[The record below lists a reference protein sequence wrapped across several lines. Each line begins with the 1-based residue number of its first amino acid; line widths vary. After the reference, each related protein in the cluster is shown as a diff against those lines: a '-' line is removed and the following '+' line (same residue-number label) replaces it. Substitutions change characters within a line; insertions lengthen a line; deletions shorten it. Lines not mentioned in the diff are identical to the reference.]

1 MAAPASSSSLSCL
14 KKYDVF
20 LSFRG
25 EDTRNNFTS
34 HLYKA
39 LCDKDIETYIDEE
52 SLERGD
58 EISPALLEAIRQSNI
73 AIVVFSKN
81 YASSSWCL
89 SELVNIIQCYK
100 KEGQIVM
107 PIFYHV
113 DPSDIRKQKGSFGE
127 AFENHE
133 ERFKDRMEKVL
144 EWRSALETAANLSGW
159 DSKDRVEAKLIEEI
173 VKDVLSKLNNLTSS
187 DDLEGLIGIEKHIRK
202 IKKLL
207 SVQSTD
213 VHVVG
218 ICGMG
223 GIGKTTIAG
232 VVFNQLFYQFSGC
245 CFVANVREES
255 EKLGIRSL
263 RDKLLAE
270 LLKEENIYSGNPSL
284 KPTFVRRL
292 RRKRVLLVLDDVND
306 YEQFEYL
313 AGDDWF
319 GPESRVIVTTRDLQV
334 LTNIN
339 ARVKYEVKKYEVR
352 QLDYD
357 DALQLF
363 SLTAFKGID
372 SPRSDY
378 VEVSKDVVRFAGG
391 IPLVIKT
398 LGSYLRSCVLKGL
411 PWEMTLETLKEC
423 SPENVQKKLVIS
435 YNGLNKLEKAVFLDI
450 ACFFKGMFQDAA
462 VDILNKLYQSA
473 NWLIEN
479 LIDKSLIA
487 TRGYEKQLWMHDLLQ
502 EMGWEKV
509 REESI
514 KLGKR
519 SRLWIAREVCDVLED
534 NKGTEAIQKIIL
546 DTCYMAEE
554 ISLSARVFQ
563 QMSNL
568 TLLKIYSS
576 DGHDINECKVYPL
589 EGLWYLP
596 CSLRY
601 LEWSAFPANSL
612 PLLPKPWNLVEL
624 KMPHSQ
630 LEQFWDGSK
639 RLEKL
644 TRIDLSYSEKLTQF
658 PNLSG
663 APNLEIINLEHCTS
677 LLQVP
682 SNHLQNVD
690 KLVDLNFS
698 HCSCLSSLPDTIV
711 ARALKVLNLSGCSHL
726 SSIPE
731 ILGTSMERLYLDSTS
746 IKELPSSIGAHK
758 HLSLLSLENCK
769 CLESLPSSIQELEF
783 IESLSLGGC
792 SVLEKIPNLPKNM
805 KELGLRGSAI
815 KEIPSSIESLF
826 GLESI
831 TLSSCQRLESLPTSI
846 FKLRHLTELILSNC
860 SNLRNFPEILEPVES
875 LRVLRLDRTG
885 IKQLPSSIHNLNRLR
900 HLDLAWCESLECLP
914 NKLCIMHSL
923 QILELSNCSKLYRL
937 SSLAGL
943 TSLESLNLSG
953 TSISRIPPSIKRLS
967 KLQILRVKYCK
978 NLQSLTELPL
988 VLEYLDASEC
998 PSLETLSNSEKV
1010 LSRGAGCEDYHIEE
1024 KSVVSFLFFGCLKL
1038 DSNNIMINFRFRVLR
1053 KALRYE
1059 PGDYL
1064 VFVSFFVNCCYPGSE
1079 VPNWFE
1085 YQFEGPSIKIKLPPQ
1100 WNNTNFLGFVVCA
1113 VAAGDYDPHP
1123 VTLRLSCKFRLWKTN
1138 RGETDPFRWRFDD
1151 ASIKYGVPTLNS
1163 PHIFMWFQYQ
1173 MYGQDAE
1180 EASFDFFFEE
1190 WINQTYVK
1198 STKTK
1203 VTRCGIRMLY
1213 RVDGE
1218 EFGFTPYPLYLIDG
1232 PTDAIY
1238 KPESSGRRTMTF
1250 DLHQHMIRYS

>member
-1 MAAPASSSSLSCL
+1 MAAPASSSSSSLSCL

-133 ERFKDRMEKVL
+133 KRFEDEKVL

-207 SVQSTD
+207 SVQSTN

-284 KPTFVRRL
+284 KPTLVRRL

-339 ARVKYEVKKYEVR
+339 AHVKYEVKKYEVR

-357 DALQLF
+357 DAHQLF

-411 PWEMTLETLKEC
+411 PWEMTLGTLKEC

-479 LIDKSLIA
+479 LIDKSLI
-487 TRGYEKQLWMHDLLQ
+487 TMRGYEKQLWMHDLLQ

-509 REESI
+509 CEESK

-534 NKGTEAIQKIIL
+534 NKGTEAIQKIVL
-546 DTCYMAEE
+546 DTCYMPEE

-601 LEWSAFPANSL
+601 LEWPAFPANSL

-639 RLEKL
+639 VQVWLKFIFKNGQCMNNMIKLCLTLICLSFFFFLQRLEKL

-690 KLVDLNFS
+690 KLLVVNFS
-698 HCSCLSSLPDTIV
+698 HCSCLSSLPEKIV
-711 ARALKVLNLSGCSHL
+711 ARSLKVLNLSGCSHL
-726 SSIPE
+726 SSIPK
-731 ILGTSMERLYLDSTS
+731 IIGTSMERLYLDSTS
-746 IKELPSSIGAHK
+746 IKELPSSIGSHK

-805 KELGLRGSAI
+805 KELGLRGSAM

-860 SNLRNFPEILEPVES
+860 SNLRDFPEILEPVES

-923 QILELSNCSKLYRL
+923 QILDLSNCSKLDRL

-953 TSISRIPPSIKRLS
+953 TSISRIHPSIKRLS
-967 KLQILRVKYCK
+967 KLQILRVKNCK
-978 NLQSLTELPL
+978 NLQSVTELPL

-1010 LSRGAGCEDYHIEE
+1010 LSRGGYVP
-1024 KSVVSFLFFGCLKL
+1024 SVNS
-1038 DSNNIMINFRFRVLR
+1038 
-1053 KALRYE
+1053 
-1059 PGDYL
+1059 
-1064 VFVSFFVNCCYPGSE
+1064 CYPGSE

-1123 VTLRLSCKFRLWKTN
+1123 VTLRLSCKFRLLKAN

-1151 ASIKYGVPTLNS
+1151 GSIKNGVPTLNS

-1190 WINQTYVK
+1190 WINKTYVK